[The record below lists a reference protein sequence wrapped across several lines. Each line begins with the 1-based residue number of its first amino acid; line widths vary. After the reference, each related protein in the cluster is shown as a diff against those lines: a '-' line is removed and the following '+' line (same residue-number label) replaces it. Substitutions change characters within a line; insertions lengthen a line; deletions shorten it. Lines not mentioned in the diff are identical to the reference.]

1 MFDTRTDCAIGIDQ
15 VGFDGARSVVVASK
29 GTLLAVDVGGTD
41 IKSALLSVD
50 AARPGDLSV
59 LTRLRRPTP
68 RGADGDATAQGIVR
82 TVADL
87 VGELGE
93 QSPTGGIDAVGVVV
107 PGVVDAG
114 VGVFSANLGWRD
126 FPFAAA
132 LGEAIDLPVV
142 FGHDVASGGLAEHR
156 MGAAVGCRNAVVMPI
171 GTGIAAALIIDGELR
186 TGGGYAGEVGHV
198 DIGHGE
204 PCGCGARGCL
214 EAIASTGAIARRY
227 GRRVG
232 RQVAGA
238 AEVLAAAREGDADAQ
253 AVWTDALDGLAK
265 GIAVLA
271 SVLGPERVVLGGGL
285 AMAGRELTDPLA
297 ARIDGLLTF
306 QRRPEL
312 RIAELGDEAGCLGA
326 GFLALQRWT
335 AEVAG

>member
-1 MFDTRTDCAIGIDQ
+1 M
-15 VGFDGARSVVVASK
+15 ASK

-41 IKSALLSVD
+41 IKSALLSAD
-50 AARPGDLSV
+50 AAEPSALSV

-68 RGADGDATAQGIVR
+68 RGADGDATALGIVR

-87 VGELGE
+87 VTELGA

-114 VGVFSANLGWRD
+114 VGVFSANLGWRN
-126 FPFAAA
+126 FPFAVA

-142 FGHDVASGGLAEHR
+142 FGHDVASCGLAEHR
-156 MGAAVGCRNAVVMPI
+156 MGAAAGCRNAVVMPI

-227 GRRVG
+227 GARVG
-232 RQVAGA
+232 RKIAGCRRS
-238 AEVLAAAREGDADAQ
+238 ARRRAGGRRGRERGVDRRARRARQGHRAPVQRAWSRAGGARWRPGDGR
-253 AVWTDALDGLAK
+253 TRTHR
-265 GIAVLA
+265 
-271 SVLGPERVVLGGGL
+271 S
-285 AMAGRELTDPLA
+285 AGR
-297 ARIDGLLTF
+297 AR
-306 QRRPEL
+306 
-312 RIAELGDEAGCLGA
+312 
-326 GFLALQRWT
+326 RWPADLPAQTRT
-335 AEVAG
+335 AHRGTG